1 MEKWIRMRDEVSV
14 AYVFSPLV
22 FSTNRF
28 YLIENKLI
36 TFVQMRLI
44 KSNKQMKD
52 NVYRYDGNLSRL
64 NPIDI
69 RLINAD

>member
-1 MEKWIRMRDEVSV
+1 MRDEVSV

-28 YLIENKLI
+28 CLIENKLI

-44 KSNKQMKD
+44 KSNKQTNKQMIDK
-52 NVYRYDGNLSRL
+52 VYRYDGNLSRL

>member
-1 MEKWIRMRDEVSV
+1 MRDEVSV

-28 YLIENKLI
+28 CLIENKLI

-44 KSNKQMKD
+44 KSNKQTNKQMKD